1 MTEDELKGAVMDLA
15 RLLGLYVHHCRPA
28 KTDKGWR
35 TPIEG
40 DAGFPDLVIAGTQGV
55 LFRELKSERG
65 RPTLPQQL
73 WMDRLHTAQADVGL
87 WRPADL
93 RDGRVETALKRIR

>member
-1 MTEDELKGAVMDLA
+1 MTEDELKGAVMHLA
-15 RLLGLYVHHCRPA
+15 KLLGLYVHHCRPA

-40 DAGFPDLVIAGTQGV
+40 DSGFPDLVICGKNGV
-55 LFRELKSERG
+55 LYRELKSARG
-65 RPTLPQQL
+65 KPSLPQQL
-73 WMDRLHTAQADVGL
+73 WMDRLFAAGADVGL